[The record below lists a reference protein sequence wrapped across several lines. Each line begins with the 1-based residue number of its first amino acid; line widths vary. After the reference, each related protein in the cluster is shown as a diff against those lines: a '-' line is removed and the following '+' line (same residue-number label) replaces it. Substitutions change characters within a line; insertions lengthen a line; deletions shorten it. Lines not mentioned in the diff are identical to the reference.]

1 MVLELFVFHR
11 YAASGASAIQPF
23 DFRLHLL
30 PMLRV
35 CVNTHAFDFDFEEL
49 SMPMII
55 SKSLGILMLLAE
67 RILVVPGLPQPS
79 VCCSEPQTLA
89 THRVHG
95 M

>member
-1 MVLELFVFHR
+1 MLLR
-11 YAASGASAIQPF
+11 GLAR
-23 DFRLHLL
+23 FRLQTSPP

-35 CVNTHAFDFDFEEL
+35 CVNIHAYDFDFEEL

-55 SKSLGILMLLAE
+55 SKSLGILSLLTE
-67 RILVVPGLPQPS
+67 YILAVPGLSQSS
-79 VCCSEPQTLA
+79 VCCSEPRTLA